1 MHRVFN
7 RLVTVFAAIVVIAF
21 AECRSFAANDDPN
34 AFKTISGATYQ
45 AGGSS
50 MLLSPTAAP
59 DVYELYVFNP
69 VEITPIITG
78 DWEAIGFVLID
89 QDLSLGAYGYLS
101 SSGTIPNPG
110 GSGGIQGGLIGEG
123 YSISGTAVLLD
134 ASTHFFSGVLVRSTL
149 TLTTPETVCSGSML
163 VFMPFE
169 LHADLAWAGMAA
181 TEMAASANLP
191 AAEGGDDVPGL
202 NQDCFDAA
210 TNIEECAECTLKCV
224 KYTLRRHDLCTAACP
239 AVDWTAVLG
248 CAGGGGAAGGAIG
261 TFVCGP
267 PGGAIGGCIG
277 GVVGAVGGLV
287 GGRWVCKNTCTK
299 VRNAEIRNCNE
310 AYLDCAASH

>member
-69 VEITPIITG
+69 VEITPNITG

-210 TNIEECAECTLKCV
+210 AGNYYACGDCLLKCL
-224 KYTLRRHDLCTAACP
+224 KNASRRYELCVAACP
-239 AVDWTAVLG
+239 TIDWMAVGG
-248 CAGGGGAAGGAIG
+248 CAAGGAFLCG
-261 TFVCGP
+261 TAGSLI
-267 PGGAIGGCIG
+267 PGVGTAIGSCVGGIVGGIG
-277 GVVGAVGGLV
+277 GLIT
-287 GGRWVCKNTCTK
+287 GRINCKFTCVNTHT
-299 VRNAEIRNCNE
+299 VDINNCRD
-310 AYLDCAASH
+310 AYGDCLFAH